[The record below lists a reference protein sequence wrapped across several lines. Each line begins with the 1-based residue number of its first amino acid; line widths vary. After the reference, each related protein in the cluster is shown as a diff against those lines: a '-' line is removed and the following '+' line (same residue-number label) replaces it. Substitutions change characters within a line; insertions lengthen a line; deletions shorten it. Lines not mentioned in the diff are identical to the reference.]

1 MLAPP
6 SLTFV
11 GVRVATTSS
20 QTVQLQNSG
29 DAPLTINSVATTGQF
44 SATNTCGSTVAAG
57 ASCIFTVT
65 FAPSFPETQ
74 TGSLTITDN
83 ATGSPQ
89 VVSLTGSGESL
100 AFSKTN
106 LNFQRVVV
114 GKTSA
119 SPQTVTLF
127 NVGPGAVTL
136 TGIVL
141 TGANPGDFQVLNGS
155 TNPNCAIPGVLRAQD
170 RCLISVTFTPTASG
184 PRSAQLSLS
193 DDRDPFPL
201 TLPVSGVGKPVGPIA
216 NLSAT
221 SLSFGVVPAGS
232 KKNMALQLTNAGD
245 QPLSIAAV
253 GTSAEF
259 SATNNC
265 GSSVAAGGSCTFT
278 VTFAPTFGG
287 SQTGNLTITDNA
299 PGSPQTVSLTGTGA
313 NIEFTKTSL
322 VFSTVAVG
330 QTSAPQTVSLFSLS
344 GNALV
349 TGMLSGPNASDFQL
363 ASSSCGPLG
372 VTPEIRRG
380 DPCKMVLV
388 FTPTGKGLRTA
399 QLIFTNENNSEGP
412 PAILP
417 LSGDG
422 N

>member
-1 MLAPP
+1 
-6 SLTFV
+6 
-11 GVRVATTSS
+11 
-20 QTVQLQNSG
+20 
-29 DAPLTINSVATTGQF
+29 
-44 SATNTCGSTVAAG
+44 
-57 ASCIFTVT
+57 
-65 FAPSFPETQ
+65 
-74 TGSLTITDN
+74 
-83 ATGSPQ
+83 
-89 VVSLTGSGESL
+89 
-100 AFSKTN
+100 
-106 LNFQRVVV
+106 
-114 GKTSA
+114 
-119 SPQTVTLF
+119 
-127 NVGPGAVTL
+127 
-136 TGIVL
+136 
-141 TGANPGDFQVLNGS
+141 
-155 TNPNCAIPGVLRAQD
+155 
-170 RCLISVTFTPTASG
+170 
-184 PRSAQLSLS
+184 
-193 DDRDPFPL
+193 
-201 TLPVSGVGKPVGPIA
+201 
-216 NLSAT
+216 
-221 SLSFGVVPAGS
+221 
-232 KKNMALQLTNAGD
+232 MALQLTNAGD

-265 GSSVAAGGSCTFT
+265 GSSVAAGASCTFT

-287 SQTGNLTITDNA
+287 TQTASLTIADNA
-299 PGSPQTVSLTGTGA
+299 PGSPQAVSLTGTGA